1 MTTGHGELAVLLIGR
16 ASRLERA
23 IGAALAGTPLKTPH
37 WLVLTALHAR
47 PDGQTMTDLAQAVG
61 LPAPTLTRSVD
72 RLVDH
77 ALVHRALDGLDR
89 RRVLVQLT
97 DRGRAT
103 YDDQCVR
110 VQDAIAAEL
119 TELADWEREALRGL
133 LTRTS

>member
-1 MTTGHGELAVLLIGR
+1 MTTGHGELAALLIGR

-23 IGAALAGTPLKTPH
+23 IGAALAATPLKTPH
-37 WLVLTALHAR
+37 WLVLTALESR
-47 PDGQTMTDLAQAVG
+47 PDGQTMTDLAQAVS

-89 RRVLVQLT
+89 RRVLVRLT

-103 YDDQCVR
+103 YDELR
-110 VQDAIAAEL
+110 GAVQDAIAAEL